1 MIDLQTTDYYFD
13 NLPGA
18 GEVEKRG
25 AKFAGVGHAKTY
37 WVSDLRTQKSEPGSE
52 QLRSTVTNL

>member
-1 MIDLQTTDYYFD
+1 MLDMIDLQTTDYYFD

-37 WVSDLRTQKSEPGSE
+37 WVSDLRTQSQNQGQS
-52 QLRSTVTNL
+52 S